1 MAQAGE
7 IEELAEGFLAMLANE
22 RGASEHTVRAYARE
36 VRSFAAYLVETL
48 GKDVRVGKVEHLHIR
63 AYLGA
68 LYERGLTKAS
78 AARALAAVRSW
89 FKWLAKGGR
98 GAENRALVAVGSWF
112 KWLAKEGKV
121 AQNPALLVST
131 PKLPKHLPRV
141 PSVEEVN
148 RVLNSLD
155 GEGAAKKDEVEAAAW
170 PERDRV
176 IFELLYGCGIR
187 NSELVGLNMGSVK
200 WRDDAVLVRGKGR
213 KERLVPLG
221 DEAAAAL
228 RAYLPLREA
237 KLMAAGKGGLVH
249 EGPLMMNLRMRGD
262 CRLTT
267 RSVGRIVKAIALS
280 RGLAADV
287 HPHTLRHAFGTHM
300 LEEGADLRAIQEM
313 LGHERLSTTQ
323 RYTQLTVG
331 QVQKVYDETH
341 PRAKGVPDVK
351 LPALPVSEA
360 VVLFAQGVLIEVAGF
375 FGREFGVVGVETRGV
390 PLFHGDHRLIVGRES
405 LFGVDSVDPRINGLS
420 VVLQQ
425 LGEV

>member
-1 MAQAGE
+1 MQAQN
-7 IEELAEGFLAMLANE
+7 ITELAEGFLTMLKNE

-36 VRSFAAYLVETL
+36 VRNFADYLRETL
-48 GKDVRVGKVEHLHIR
+48 GDGASVKQVEHLHIR
-63 AYLGA
+63 AYLGL

-89 FKWLAKGGR
+89 FKWLAK
-98 GAENRALVAVGSWF
+98 
-112 KWLAKEGKV
+112 EGKV
-121 AQNPALLVST
+121 KQNPALLVST

-141 PSVEEVN
+141 PSMEEVN
-148 RVLNSLD
+148 RVLNSLE
-155 GEGAAKKDEVEAAAW
+155 GEGAAKKEAQDAAAW

-187 NSELVGLNMGSVK
+187 NSELVGLDMGSVK

-221 DEAAAAL
+221 DEAAVAL
-228 RAYLPLREA
+228 KAYLPLREA
-237 KLMAAGKGGLVH
+237 KLLAAGKGALVH
-249 EGPLMMNLRMRGD
+249 DGPLVMNLRMRGD

-341 PRAKGVPDVK
+341 PRAK
-351 LPALPVSEA
+351 
-360 VVLFAQGVLIEVAGF
+360 
-375 FGREFGVVGVETRGV
+375 
-390 PLFHGDHRLIVGRES
+390 
-405 LFGVDSVDPRINGLS
+405 
-420 VVLQQ
+420 
-425 LGEV
+425 

>member
-1 MAQAGE
+1 MSEIAG
-7 IEELAEGFLAMLANE
+7 LAEGFLAMLSNE

-36 VRSFAAYLVETL
+36 VRGFAAYLNETR
-48 GKDVRVGKVEHLHIR
+48 GKDARIAAVEHLHIR
-63 AYLGA
+63 AYLGV

-78 AARALAAVRSW
+78 AARALAAIR
-89 FKWLAKGGR
+89 
-98 GAENRALVAVGSWF
+98 SWF
-112 KWLAKEGKV
+112 KWLAKEGNV

-131 PKLPKHLPRV
+131 PKRPLHLPRV
-141 PSVEEVN
+141 PSMEEVN
-148 RVLNSLD
+148 RVLDSL
-155 GEGAAKKDEVEAAAW
+155 EKPNKQEASEAAAW

-200 WRDDAVLVRGKGR
+200 WRDDAVLVRGKGK

-228 RAYLPLREA
+228 RIYLPLREA
-237 KLMAAGKGGLVH
+237 KLAAAGKGGLVH
-249 EGPLMMNLRMRGD
+249 DGPLVMNLRMRGD

-331 QVQKVYDETH
+331 QVQRVYDETH
-341 PRAKGVPDVK
+341 PRAK
-351 LPALPVSEA
+351 
-360 VVLFAQGVLIEVAGF
+360 
-375 FGREFGVVGVETRGV
+375 
-390 PLFHGDHRLIVGRES
+390 
-405 LFGVDSVDPRINGLS
+405 
-420 VVLQQ
+420 
-425 LGEV
+425 

>member
-1 MAQAGE
+1 MRDSVGE
-7 IEELAEGFLAMLANE
+7 IDKLAKGFLAMLANE

-36 VRSFAAYLVETL
+36 VRSFADYLRETL
-48 GKDVRVGKVEHLHIR
+48 GDGARVKQVEHLHIR
-63 AYLGA
+63 AYLGL

-78 AARALAAVRSW
+78 AARALAAVR
-89 FKWLAKGGR
+89 
-98 GAENRALVAVGSWF
+98 SWF

-141 PSVEEVN
+141 PSMEEVN
-148 RVLNSLD
+148 RVLNSLESS
-155 GEGAAKKDEVEAAAW
+155 GEKRGDEVGSVLSHPSQGARRMGHPDGDGDSEASAW

-187 NSELVGLNMGSVK
+187 NSELVGLDMGSVK

-221 DEAAAAL
+221 DEAAVAL
-228 RAYLPLREA
+228 KAYLPLREA
-237 KLMAAGKGGLVH
+237 KLLAAGRAGLVQD
-249 EGPLMMNLRMRGD
+249 GPLVMNMGMRGD

-341 PRAKGVPDVK
+341 PRAK
-351 LPALPVSEA
+351 
-360 VVLFAQGVLIEVAGF
+360 
-375 FGREFGVVGVETRGV
+375 
-390 PLFHGDHRLIVGRES
+390 
-405 LFGVDSVDPRINGLS
+405 
-420 VVLQQ
+420 
-425 LGEV
+425 

>member
-1 MAQAGE
+1 MPERSEFAEMAE
-7 IEELAEGFLAMLANE
+7 RFLGMLANE

-36 VRSFAAYLVETL
+36 VRNFAEYLEELL
-48 GKDVRVGKVEHLHIR
+48 GKGARIAAVEHLHIR
-63 AYLGA
+63 GYLA
-68 LYERGLTKAS
+68 VLYERRLTKAS
-78 AARALAAVRSW
+78 AARALAAIR
-89 FKWLAKGGR
+89 
-98 GAENRALVAVGSWF
+98 SWF

-121 AQNPALLVST
+121 QQNPALLVST
-131 PKLPKHLPRV
+131 PKRPLHLPRV
-141 PSVEEVN
+141 PSMEEVN
-148 RVLNSLD
+148 RVLDSLQ
-155 GEGAAKKDEVEAAAW
+155 GPGFRAQGPEGGVGRRAVSAEDVVAW
-170 PERDRV
+170 PERDRA

-187 NSELVGLNMGSVK
+187 NSELVGLDMGSVRWK
-200 WRDDAVLVRGKGR
+200 DDAILVRGKGK

-228 RAYLPLREA
+228 RAFLPLREE
-237 KLMAAGKGGLVH
+237 KLSAAGKGGLVH
-249 EGPLMMNLRMRGD
+249 DGPLVTNLRMRGD

-341 PRAKGVPDVK
+341 PRAK
-351 LPALPVSEA
+351 
-360 VVLFAQGVLIEVAGF
+360 
-375 FGREFGVVGVETRGV
+375 
-390 PLFHGDHRLIVGRES
+390 
-405 LFGVDSVDPRINGLS
+405 
-420 VVLQQ
+420 
-425 LGEV
+425 

>member
-1 MAQAGE
+1 MRDKADE
-7 IEELAEGFLAMLANE
+7 IKGLAEGFLAMLANE

-36 VRSFAAYLVETL
+36 VRSFAAYLSETM
-48 GKDVRVGKVEHLHIR
+48 GKGARVGSVEHLHIR
-63 AYLGA
+63 AYLGM

-89 FKWLAKGGR
+89 FKWLAK
-98 GAENRALVAVGSWF
+98 
-112 KWLAKEGKV
+112 EGEV
-121 AQNPALLVST
+121 TQNPALLVST

-148 RVLNSLD
+148 RVLNSLEGD
-155 GEGAAKKDEVEAAAW
+155 GAAKKDEVEAAAW

-187 NSELVGLNMGSVK
+187 NSELVGLNMNSLK

-221 DEAAAAL
+221 DEAAVAL

-237 KLMAAGKGGLVH
+237 KLVAAGKGALVH
-249 EGPLMMNLRMRGD
+249 DGPLMMNLRMRGN

-341 PRAKGVPDVK
+341 PRAK
-351 LPALPVSEA
+351 
-360 VVLFAQGVLIEVAGF
+360 
-375 FGREFGVVGVETRGV
+375 
-390 PLFHGDHRLIVGRES
+390 
-405 LFGVDSVDPRINGLS
+405 
-420 VVLQQ
+420 
-425 LGEV
+425 

>member
-1 MAQAGE
+1 MGKAGE
-7 IEELAEGFLAMLANE
+7 IEGLAEGFLAMLANE

-36 VRSFAAYLVETL
+36 VRNFAAYLRETL
-48 GKDVRVGKVEHLHIR
+48 GDGTRVGKVEHLHIR
-63 AYLGA
+63 AYLGL

-89 FKWLAKGGR
+89 FKWLAK
-98 GAENRALVAVGSWF
+98 
-112 KWLAKEGKV
+112 EGKV
-121 AQNPALLVST
+121 KQNPALLVST

-141 PSVEEVN
+141 PSMEEVN
-148 RVLNSLD
+148 RVLNSLE
-155 GEGAAKKDEVEAAAW
+155 GEGAVAKEKQDAVAW

-187 NSELVGLNMGSVK
+187 NSELVGLDMGSVK

-221 DEAAAAL
+221 DEAAVAL
-228 RAYLPLREA
+228 RAYLPLRET
-237 KLMAAGKGGLVH
+237 KLLAAGKGALVH
-249 EGPLMMNLRMRGD
+249 DGPLMMNLRMRGD

-341 PRAKGVPDVK
+341 PRAK
-351 LPALPVSEA
+351 
-360 VVLFAQGVLIEVAGF
+360 
-375 FGREFGVVGVETRGV
+375 
-390 PLFHGDHRLIVGRES
+390 
-405 LFGVDSVDPRINGLS
+405 
-420 VVLQQ
+420 
-425 LGEV
+425 